1 LKKFSIE
8 RASAISR
15 KIREVR
21 KKGVRKR
28 KVSLKQAVA
37 IGLSEARRMGF
48 RNPFKRSATR
58 KKK

>member
-1 LKKFSIE
+1 MAKLSTK
-8 RASAISR
+8 AQSAISR

-48 RNPFKRSATR
+48 RNPLKRSATR

>member
-1 LKKFSIE
+1 MAKLSTKAK
-8 RASAISR
+8 SAIAR

-21 KKGVRKR
+21 KKGVRGR

-37 IGLSEARRMGF
+37 IGLSEARRRGL